1 MAAETADYF
10 HGKLDRRTAEE
21 RLSTE
26 DRVGSYLLRESDRK
40 TGSFVLSYYGRAG
53 INHFQITHAYG
64 SFFIGGRQFNS
75 LPELIN
81 YYTDTSDLLPN
92 ERLLYPVPPT
102 EPVAA
107 KDRLYI
113 SILPYT
119 KLAQSDELSFKKGDM
134 FILQNDLGDSWFWC
148 QDVKTGKSGMVF
160 SHLLEEVHED
170 IDPNEVFPWFHTRV
184 SKADAVNKLA
194 HAGPGSFLVR
204 PSDNSPGNYTLFYH
218 VGLTI
223 QRFLIVKSADNR
235 YTMGGKYFDSL
246 SQIIELYQ
254 EEPITEGHVL
264 QFPVTTTMSRAD
276 QLSEATLASSMRA
289 LKVRERPEDV
299 YNTVKMS
306 REAAKSKQSNDI
318 RGWMSLKKGDIAKK
332 WKSYFFVLNSRDCHL
347 YYYEKPNQSKPKG
360 LVDLSY
366 SYIYQVHESLFDWP
380 QCFQL
385 VEKCLPCFANH
396 FYLKCDGE
404 TSEFFGWLNSIKKYT
419 TTNQSNKKNVDTLI
433 KLSKDPGATH
443 IRSDKT
449 NGANF
454 FEEERSVYLRFLE
467 ANSIKVSQPYFLVSF
482 NQDVKVARTAVKTSP
497 CASFTEDGTF
507 VFEHLPADVKSI
519 TVSLHQSN
527 KKSKSPLD
535 LTKFS
540 IDLSRL
546 RSDEQTDHW
555 FEFYST
561 HSPTIWAYLRAR
573 VQLRNDIVMGST
585 EYAGLEELI
594 CDPNTEIVSLLSQLC
609 KRDHHSLARALSN
622 VFRSR
627 QKGIGI
633 MKSLL
638 QREVNLESDPSDLF
652 RSSNLVTALVE
663 AYVRSSSQT
672 ALIKCL
678 REPVKKLLDNRI
690 SCELNPSKLDSHNVS
705 QRACDNLQTLLDLL
719 DELIGNIYDS
729 VDYYSPRV
737 RYLLSCLQRVVQ
749 KRWPEEPFIR
759 TRVVGGFLF
768 LRLICPTILNPRLF
782 HLVNDSLS
790 ENAIRNLTLVARCLQ
805 NLVNLVDTPKVSLG
819 PYQISLEKDS
829 NITLN

>member
-1 MAAETADYF
+1 MSGEIEDYF

-21 RLSTE
+21 RLNAE
-26 DRVGSYLLRESDRK
+26 DTVGSYLLRESDRK
-40 TGSFVLSYYGRAG
+40 SGSYVLSYYGRAG
-53 INHFQITHAYG
+53 TNHFQITHAYG
-64 SFFIGGRQFNS
+64 TFFIGGRQFNS
-75 LPELIN
+75 LAELIH
-81 YYTDTSDLLPN
+81 YYTHTSDLLPS
-92 ERLLYPVPPT
+92 ERLLYPVSPT

-107 KDRLYI
+107 RDRLFI

-134 FILQNDLGDSWFWC
+134 FILQNDLGDGWYWC
-148 QDVKTGKSGMVF
+148 RDVKTGKSGMVF
-160 SHLLEEVHED
+160 SQLVEEVHED
-170 IDPNEVFPWFHTRV
+170 IDPNEVFPWFHTRL

-218 VGLTI
+218 VGSTI
-223 QRFLIVKSADNR
+223 QRFLIVKSVDNR

-276 QLSEATLASSMRA
+276 QLSEATLATSMRA

-306 REAAKSKQSNDI
+306 REAAKKKQSTDM
-318 RGWMSLKKGDIAKK
+318 RGWMSLKKGDLSKK
-332 WKSYFFVLNSRDCHL
+332 WKSFFFVLNSRDRHL

-360 LVDLSY
+360 LIDLSY

-404 TSEFFGWLNSIKKYT
+404 SSEFAYWLNSIRRYT
-419 TTNQSNKKNVDTLI
+419 TTIQSNRKNVDTLI
-433 KLSKDPGATH
+433 KLSKDPSATH
-443 IRSDKT
+443 IRTDKT
-449 NGANF
+449 NGGNI
-454 FEEERSVYLRFLE
+454 FEEKQSVYIKFLE
-467 ANSIKVSQPYFLVSF
+467 ANSIKVSQPYFLISL
-482 NQDVKVARTAVKTSP
+482 NQDVKVARTRVKTSP
-497 CASFTEDGTF
+497 SASFTEDKTF
-507 VFEHLPADVKSI
+507 LFENLPADVKSI

-527 KKSKSPLD
+527 KKTKSSID

-540 IDLSRL
+540 IDLNRL
-546 RSDEQTDHW
+546 RSAEQMDHW
-555 FEFYST
+555 FEFHSM
-561 HSPTIWAYLRAR
+561 HSPTIWGYLRAR
-573 VQLRNDIVMGST
+573 VQYHSDIVMGLT

-594 CDPNTEIVSLLSQLC
+594 CDPNTEIVSLMSQFC
-609 KRDHHSLARALSN
+609 KRDHHSLARALTN

-627 QKGIGI
+627 QRGIGI
-633 MKSLL
+633 MKSLM
-638 QREVNLESDPSDLF
+638 QREVTLESDPSDLF
-652 RSSNLVTALVE
+652 RSGTLVTALIE
-663 AYVRSSSQT
+663 TYVRSSSQA

-678 REPVKKLLDNRI
+678 REPVKKLLDNKI
-690 SCELNPSKLDSHNVS
+690 SCEINPSRLDSQNVS
-705 QRACDNLQTLLDLL
+705 QKACDNLQTLLDLL

-729 VDYYSPRV
+729 VEYYSPRV
-737 RYLLSCLQRVVQ
+737 RYLLSCLQKVVAN
-749 KRWPEEPFIR
+749 RWPEEPLIR
-759 TRVVGGFLF
+759 TRVVSSFLF

-782 HLVNDSLS
+782 HLVNDSPS

-805 NLVNLVDTPKVSLG
+805 NLANLVETSKVNINLADR
-819 PYQISLEKDS
+819 ISFL
-829 NITLN
+829 I